1 MARLDAEKVD
11 ERGFMI
17 KIKKKSNPTDHE
29 LLSNIIVKKEQLG
42 FHSIDK
48 NIRYRFYLKN
58 KEIARADVEIYNNV
72 IGDILMDPKYQRK
85 GLGTFIYN
93 YIESDLDIKLKPSE
107 YLSSKGEA
115 FWKNRSRKQ
124 LLSVL
129 KTRVNPTDKEF
140 LSKIKISKTKI
151 GISIIYKAFLNN
163 NIIATA
169 EYVPNDNSVSSL
181 WVNTPYRR
189 KGLASFM
196 YNTIEKDQKVSLQPS
211 QDLLPD
217 GRRFWENR
225 LKSKP
230 EKLGLLYR

>member
-1 MARLDAEKVD
+1 MERSVKEMIRIKKRKNPTDEEFLKKVQ
-11 ERGFMI
+11 
-17 KIKKKSNPTDHE
+17 IKKK
-29 LLSNIIVKKEQLG
+29 
-42 FHSIDK
+42 IDS
-48 NIRYRFYLKN
+48 RW
-58 KEIARADVEIYNNV
+58 NV
-72 IGDILMDPKYQRK
+72 IDYKVFLNEKQIALMQFDPNDNTVFDANVESDFRRK
-85 GLGTFIYN
+85 GLSTYVYN
-93 YIESDLDIKLKPSE
+93 YIEQDLGIKIKPNHMQ
-107 YLSSKGEA
+107 LDDGIA
-115 FWKNRSRKQ
+115 FWKNR
-124 LLSVL
+124 L
-129 KTRVNPTDKEF
+129 KKSNPIDKTF

-151 GISIIYKAFLNN
+151 GISIVYKALLNN
-163 NIIATA
+163 HIIATA

-225 LKSKP
+225 LKGKP

>member
-1 MARLDAEKVD
+1 
-11 ERGFMI
+11 MI
-17 KIKKKSNPTDHE
+17 KIKSIKSKNPTDKE
-29 LLSNIIVKKEQLG
+29 FLKKVQIKKK
-42 FHSIDK
+42 IDS
-48 NIRYRFYLKN
+48 RW
-58 KEIARADVEIYNNV
+58 NV
-72 IGDILMDPKYQRK
+72 IDYKVFLNGKQIALMQFDPNDNTVFDANVESDFRRR
-85 GLGTFIYN
+85 GLATYVYN
-93 YIESDLDIKLKPSE
+93 YIEQDLGIKIKPNHMQ
-107 YLSSKGEA
+107 LDDGIA
-115 FWKNRSRKQ
+115 FWKNR
-124 LLSVL
+124 L
-129 KTRVNPTDKEF
+129 KKSNPIDKTF

-151 GISIIYKAFLNN
+151 GISIVYKAFLNN
-163 NIIATA
+163 HIIATA

-181 WVNTPYRR
+181 WVNIPYRR